1 MRRTQIIATLG
12 SSTDQMNVLQDMIL
26 AGMNIA
32 RINMS
37 HGNQALH
44 ASRIKHLQDVSK
56 KLKKRVDILI
66 DLQGPKIRIGK
77 FINKKINLKINSKL
91 ILDPE
96 FDQNAGT
103 EKTVYLSY
111 SDLYKD
117 LNLNDILL
125 LDDGKVALKVEL
137 IKGNKISCVALHAGV
152 LSDNKGINIQGGGLS
167 ASALTSKDKE
177 DILFASQFDI
187 DFFALSFVKT
197 AEDINNIRSIIKYAD
212 SKAKIFAKIET
223 KKAVINIEEITKTA
237 DGVMVARGDLGV
249 ELGLAKLP
257 ALQKRIIKIAK
268 LLHKPSI
275 VATQM
280 MDSMIENS
288 MPTRAE
294 VMDVANAVL
303 DGASG
308 VAFSAETAI
317 GKYPALVIKYVDE
330 ICIEAEREDFLSY
343 IKF

>member
-111 SDLYKD
+111 FDLYKD

-197 AEDINNIRSIIKYAD
+197 AEDIDNIRSIIKYAD

-223 KKAVINIEEITKTA
+223 KNAVINIEEIIKTA

-317 GKYPALVIKYVDE
+317 GKYPALVIKYADE